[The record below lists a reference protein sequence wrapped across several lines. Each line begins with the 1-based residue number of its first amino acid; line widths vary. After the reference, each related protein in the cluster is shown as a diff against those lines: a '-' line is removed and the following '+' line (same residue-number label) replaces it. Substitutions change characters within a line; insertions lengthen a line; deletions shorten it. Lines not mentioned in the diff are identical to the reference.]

1 MTATIEMLQRL
12 PSTTLTKGRTQP
24 REKAGVRAAHLLAS
38 AAWTVQAGLLA
49 FLAVYLLSD
58 AATSLLTVIGA
69 GLAGTAAVW
78 QVVLSV
84 AALVVPFAA
93 GAGIAMLV
101 RNDGGSVPLAA
112 AGLAGTVLATGLAE
126 MGGLALIFLFFGG

>member
-1 MTATIEMLQRL
+1 MLQRL
-12 PSTTLTKGRTQP
+12 PSTTLTKGRTQA
-24 REKAGVRAAHLLAS
+24 RERAGVRAAHLLAS

-69 GLAGTAAVW
+69 GLSGTAAVW
-78 QVVLSV
+78 EVVLSV
-84 AALVVPFAA
+84 TALVVPFAA

-101 RNDGGSVPLAA
+101 RRDGGSVPLAA
-112 AGLAGTVLATGLAE
+112 AGLAGTVLAAGLAE